1 MTTQTFKSNR
11 APWIIVGVLGCLAL
25 CLFFVLVAG
34 GLYAVVRRTQPTP
47 VARELPTM
55 IAPATSMPLATNVAK
70 PSPIA
75 GGLPTMIA
83 PTTPMPLAT
92 TIVTPTTSRTG
103 RIAYIASDPTGDPFK
118 KDAIYLM
125 NADGS
130 QRTLVTDK
138 LSVSNNLLWS
148 PDGTRMVFDARDD
161 TNISVSGMFMA
172 NADGTGLN
180 RLTICSQ
187 CMVNSPAW
195 SPDGK
200 RIAFQFTSIEPGK
213 PFQGPKLY
221 LMNPDGSQPTPLA
234 GNIGGIRQIAW
245 SPDGKRIALQSS
257 TRCISVVNT
266 TDGSASGPLTECRA
280 AEAMYPA
287 WSIDSKQ
294 IVFLYK
300 LQSGGAFALYGMN
313 ADGSQQTR
321 LTADL
326 ELGQTPPVWSPD
338 GKRIAFSY
346 ASKNTGA
353 IGLIN
358 PDGSGMLRLTPED
371 LNAGE
376 PAWTPDGKQIAFS
389 VVTQKPMKADI
400 YVMNAD
406 GSGITRL
413 TNDPLNAH
421 SPAWQPSSR

>member
-1 MTTQTFKSNR
+1 
-11 APWIIVGVLGCLAL
+11 VL

-34 GLYAVVRRTQPTP
+34 GLYAVVSGTQPTP

-55 IAPATSMPLATNVAK
+55 IAPATPLPLATTVVR
-70 PSPIA
+70 PSPVA

-83 PTTPMPLAT
+83 PATLMPLAT

-103 RIAYIASDPTGDPFK
+103 RIAYVASDPTGDPFK

-138 LSVSNNLLWS
+138 LSVSNNLFWS

-161 TNISVSGMFMA
+161 TNISVSGMFME
-172 NADGTGLN
+172 NADGTGLS

-187 CMVNSPAW
+187 CIVNSPAW

-200 RIAFQFTSIEPGK
+200 RIAFHFTSIEPGK

-221 LMNPDGSQPTPLA
+221 LMNPDGSQPAPLA
-234 GNIGGIRQIAW
+234 ENMGILHQLAW
-245 SPDGKRIALQSS
+245 SPDGKRIALESS
-257 TRCISVVNT
+257 VKCISVVNT
-266 TDGSASGPLTECRA
+266 TDGSVAGPLTECRA
-280 AEAMYPA
+280 GEAGYPT
-287 WSIDSKQ
+287 WSNDSKQ

-300 LQSGGAFALYGMN
+300 RQSGDAFALYAMN

-321 LTADL
+321 LAADL
-326 ELGQTPPVWSPD
+326 KLVGSPVVWSPD
-338 GKRIAFSY
+338 GRRIAFGY
-346 ASKNTGA
+346 IGKNQEGA

-358 PDGSGMLRLTPED
+358 PDGSGMMRLTPDD
-371 LNAGE
+371 LNAGGS
-376 PAWTPDGKQIAFS
+376 AWSPDGKQIAFS
-389 VVTQKPMKADI
+389 VTTQKPMKTDI

-413 TNDPLNAH
+413 TNDPLSVH
-421 SPAWQPSSR
+421 SPAWQPIGR